1 MSRLYLIT
9 GFLGSGKSTFL
20 KNFIHLFPDR
30 KLQLIINE
38 FGREGIDGTLL
49 AELGIGTEEITGGS
63 VFCSCRLDRFEQA
76 LTTFVAP
83 DTDVVLVEASGLSD
97 PTGVRRLFA
106 DKKRFPDIEYAGAVC
121 LVDAVR
127 FPKVYAKSRACV
139 RQVASSDVA
148 LINKTDLALPEQLAE
163 TRSLIAGQ
171 RPDMPVIETVY
182 GRVDGTLLELLQKK
196 QKEAEESGKG
206 PGQDMPLIADLTARK
221 LMVCVRPQITV
232 YSLRK
237 FIEMF
242 SDAAYRVKGFIETQ
256 EGMMLV
262 SCTGN
267 IVSVEPWGQPV
278 PARLAGRLIILSG
291 GGMPVRKRVREAA
304 AWYPEVIG
312 EIGEG

>member
-20 KNFIHLFPDR
+20 KNFIRLFPGK

-49 AELGIGTEEITGGS
+49 EELGIGLEEIAGGS
-63 VFCSCRLDRFEQA
+63 VFCSCRIDQFEQA
-76 LTTFVAP
+76 LTTFVEP

-106 DKKRFPDIEYAGAVC
+106 DQNRFPHIEYAGAVC

-127 FPKVYAKSRACV
+127 FPRVYAKARACL
-139 RQVASSDVA
+139 RQIAASDVA
-148 LINKTDLALPEQLAE
+148 LINKTDLASEEQLEE
-163 TRSLIAGQ
+163 TRKLVRGH
-171 RPDMPVIETVY
+171 RPDMPVLETTY
-182 GRVDGTLLELLQKK
+182 GQVDRSLPDLLRSQQEAGSGALQ
-196 QKEAEESGKG
+196 E
-206 PGQDMPLIADLTARK
+206 MPLIADITTIKLTVQVSPR
-221 LMVCVRPQITV
+221 ITA
-232 YSLRK
+232 YRLRK

-242 SDAAYRVKGFIETQ
+242 CETTYRVKGFVRTV

-267 IVSVEPWGQPV
+267 VVSVTPWERQV
-278 PARLAGRLIILSG
+278 PAHLEGILIVLSG
-291 GGMPVRKRVREAA
+291 AGMPVRKRVREAA
-304 AWYPEVIG
+304 AWYPD
-312 EIGEG
+312 EIGQITLG